1 MSAVIPA
8 GSWSERELATLAAL
22 AETFVRGAAT
32 RRARLAAAAIDT
44 LDRAQSR
51 QLRLVLRLL
60 ESPPANLA
68 LGAGPIAFGGMDVA
82 TRERYLRGWAGSRLA
97 LRRSGF
103 QAFKKLLCFLAYA
116 DPGEGT
122 GNPLWEA
129 IGYQPPMEPLAA
141 EPTPIRPHRLPVDGS
156 SPLQLHADVVVVG
169 SGAGGGVMAAELAR
183 AGRSV
188 VVLEAGSF
196 VPEAEMPTDEL
207 AAYDRMYL
215 DHGLTSTWDGAIS
228 ILAGSVVGGGTTVNW
243 MTSIP
248 VQPPIRAEWAGD
260 HGLDGVDGA
269 ELEADLAVIERE
281 IGVQGPPNVPP
292 KDAAILRGAS
302 ALGWEAAETRRNG
315 VGCGDCGSCP
325 FGCRRGAKQGGL
337 RVHLA
342 EAWRCG
348 ARIVPE
354 ATVTRLILGP
364 SAGASAGPPFAAG
377 VEATL
382 PDGRRLNVMAPQT
395 VIAAGALRTPLILER
410 SGLRH
415 PAIGRHLHLH
425 PVTVM
430 AAMLPDRVAMW
441 SGTTQ
446 AARSLEFLDPRV
458 PGGSGFVIESAPAHP
473 GLIGLA
479 FPWQSAEDFA
489 ETMGRIDHVAPLVA
503 ISRDLGGGRV
513 RARPAGGARID
524 YRLAATEIATLRRGL
539 VELARLGRAAGAEQL
554 VALGTPAA
562 WIGRDRTLGEA
573 GAAAFEAYLTR
584 LAAFDFAPNRAMVF
598 SAHQMGTARM
608 GSRPADHACDER
620 GRVRTDRGRLIR
632 GLYVA
637 DASLFP
643 TAIGVNPMITVMLL
657 ARRVSRTVLAEA

>member
-1 MSAVIPA
+1 MSAVTPT
-8 GSWSERELATLAAL
+8 GSWSERELATLGAL

-32 RRARLAAAAIDT
+32 RRARLAARAIDT
-44 LDRAQSR
+44 LDPSQSR
-51 QLRLVLRLL
+51 QLRLVLRAL
-60 ESPPANLA
+60 ESPLASLA
-68 LGAGPIAFGGMDVA
+68 LGAGPVAFRDMDMA
-82 TRERYLRGWAGSRLA
+82 ARERYLRGWAGSRLA

-116 DPGEGT
+116 DPGEGIR
-122 GNPLWEA
+122 NPLWDV
-129 IGYQPPMEPLAA
+129 IDYDPPLETLAA
-141 EPTPIRPHRLPVDGS
+141 EPTPIRPHRLPAGGS
-156 SPLQLHADVVVVG
+156 TTRLQLTADVVIVG

-196 VPEAEMPTDEL
+196 VPEPEMPTNEL
-207 AAYDRMYL
+207 DAYDRIYL
-215 DHGLTSTWDGAIS
+215 DHGLTSTWDGGIS

-248 VQPPIRAEWAGD
+248 VQPPIRAEWARD

-269 ELEADLAVIERE
+269 ELEADLAALERE
-281 IGVQGPPNVPP
+281 LGVQGPPDVPA

-302 ALGWEAAETRRNG
+302 ALGWEVAETRRNG
-315 VGCGDCGSCP
+315 VGCGNCGSCP

-354 ATVTRLILGP
+354 ARVTRVFLDP
-364 SAGASAGPPFAAG
+364 SSGASAGSRSAAG

-382 PDGRRLNVMAPQT
+382 ADGRRLTVVAPQT
-395 VIAAGALRTPLILER
+395 VIAAGALRTPVILER

-415 PAIGRHLHLH
+415 PAIGRHLRLH
-425 PVTVM
+425 PVAVVAAVM
-430 AAMLPDRVAMW
+430 PDAVAMW

-446 AARSLEFLDPRV
+446 AARSLEFLEP
-458 PGGSGFVIESAPAHP
+458 P
-473 GLIGLA
+473 LI
-479 FPWQSAEDFA
+479 
-489 ETMGRIDHVAPLVA
+489 A

-513 RARPAGGARID
+513 RARRSGGARID

-539 VELARLGRAAGAEQL
+539 VELARLGRAAGAEEL

-562 WIGRDRTLGEA
+562 WFGRDRSMRQA
-573 GAAAFEAYLTR
+573 DVQAFDAFLDR
-584 LAAFDFAPNRAMVF
+584 LATFDFAPNRGLVF

-608 GSRPADHACDER
+608 GSQPADHACDER
-620 GRVRTDRGRLIR
+620 GRVWTDNGRLIR

>member
-1 MSAVIPA
+1 M
-8 GSWSERELATLAAL
+8 ATLAAL
-22 AETFVRGAAT
+22 AETFVRGTAT
-32 RRARLAAAAIDT
+32 RRASLAAAAIDT
-44 LDRAQSR
+44 LDPAQAR

-60 ESPPANLA
+60 ESPVAGLA
-68 LGAGPIAFGGMDVA
+68 LGAGPIAFRDMDMPA
-82 TRERYLRGWAGSRLA
+82 RERYLRGWAGSRLA

-116 DPGEGT
+116 DPGDGVR
-122 GNPLWEA
+122 NPLWQA
-129 IGYQPPMEPLAA
+129 IRYEPPVEPLTA
-141 EPTPIRPHRLPVDGS
+141 EPTPIRPHRLPDGDR
-156 SPLQLHADVVVVG
+156 PLQLTADVVVVG
-169 SGAGGGVMAAELAR
+169 SGAGGGVLAAELAR

-188 VVLEAGSF
+188 VVLEAGPF
-196 VPEAEMPTDEL
+196 VPESEMPTDEL

-248 VQPPIRAEWAGD
+248 VQPPVRAEWARD
-260 HGLDGVDGA
+260 HGVDGVDGA
-269 ELEADLAVIERE
+269 ELEADLAVLERE
-281 IGVQGPPNVPP
+281 LGLQGPPNVPP
-292 KDAAILRGAS
+292 KDAAILRGA
-302 ALGWEAAETRRNG
+302 ATLGWEAGETRRNG

-348 ARIVPE
+348 ARIVPD
-354 ATVTRLILGP
+354 ATVQRVILDP
-364 SAGASAGPPFAAG
+364 SESAPATG

-382 PDGRRLNVMAPQT
+382 GDRRSLRVVAQQT
-395 VIAAGALRTPLILER
+395 VLAAGALRTPLILER
-410 SGLRH
+410 SGLQH
-415 PAIGRHLHLH
+415 PAIGHHLRLH
-425 PVTVM
+425 PVAVVG
-430 AAMLPDRVAMW
+430 AFLPGPVAMW

-446 AARSLEFLDPRV
+446 AARSLEFLDPRE
-458 PGGSGFVIESAPAHP
+458 PGGSGFVVESAPAHP

-479 FPWQSAEDFA
+479 FPWQSADDFA
-489 ETMGRIDHVAPLVA
+489 ETMRRIDHVAPLIA
-503 ISRDLGGGRV
+503 ISRDLGSGRV
-513 RARPAGGARID
+513 RSRRAGGARID
-524 YRLAATEIATLRRGL
+524 YRLAATEVATLRRGL

-562 WIGRDRTLGEA
+562 WFGGNPAGRREDA
-573 GAAAFEAYLTR
+573 GFEAYLAR

-598 SAHQMGTARM
+598 SAHQMGSARM
-608 GSRPADHACDER
+608 GSAPADHACDER
-620 GRVRTDRGRLIR
+620 GRVWTERGRVIR
-632 GLYVA
+632 GLYVG

-657 ARRVSRTVLAEA
+657 ARRVARTVLAEA

>member
-8 GSWSERELATLAAL
+8 GSWSDRELATLAAL

-32 RRARLAAAAIDT
+32 RRARLAAGAIDT
-44 LDRAQSR
+44 LDPAQSR
-51 QLRLVLRLL
+51 QLRLVLRML
-60 ESPPANLA
+60 ESPVVNVA
-68 LGAGPIAFGGMDVA
+68 LGASPVAFRDMGMPA
-82 TRERYLRGWAGSRLA
+82 RERYLRGWAGSRLA

-116 DPGEGT
+116 DPGEGIR
-122 GNPLWEA
+122 NPHWDA
-129 IGYQPPMEPLAA
+129 IGYEPPREPVTA
-141 EPTPIRPHRLPVDGS
+141 EPTPIRPHRLPVDGRG
-156 SPLQLHADVVVVG
+156 PLQLTADIVVVG

-196 VPEAEMPTDEL
+196 VPEPEMPTDEL
-207 AAYDRMYL
+207 AAYDRLYL

-248 VQPPIRAEWAGD
+248 VQPAIRAEWARE

-281 IGVQGPPNVPP
+281 LGVQGPPNVPA

-302 ALGWEAAETRRNG
+302 TLGWEAAETRRNG

-325 FGCRRGAKQGGL
+325 FGCRLGAKQGGL

-354 ATVTRLILGP
+354 ATVERVILGP
-364 SAGASAGPPFAAG
+364 SGLAAG

-382 PDGRRLNVMAPQT
+382 SDGRRLTVTAPQT
-395 VIAAGALRTPLILER
+395 VIAAGALRTPVILER
-410 SGLRH
+410 SGLQH

-425 PVTVM
+425 PVTVI
-430 AAMLPDRVAMW
+430 AALLPDPVAMW

-446 AARSLEFLDPRV
+446 AARSLEFLDPRT

-489 ETMGRIDHVAPLVA
+489 ENMGRILHVAPLVA
-503 ISRDLGGGRV
+503 ISRDVGAGRV

-524 YRLAATEIATLRRGL
+524 YRLAATDIATLRRGL
-539 VELARLGRAAGAEQL
+539 VELARLGRAAGAEEL
-554 VALGTPAA
+554 VALGSPAA
-562 WIGRDRTLGEA
+562 WFGRDRPMREA
-573 GAAAFEAYLTR
+573 GAAAFDAYLAR

-608 GSRPADHACDER
+608 GARPADHVCDER
-620 GRVRTDRGRLIR
+620 GRVRTDRGRVIR

>member
-1 MSAVIPA
+1 V
-8 GSWSERELATLAAL
+8 
-22 AETFVRGAAT
+22 
-32 RRARLAAAAIDT
+32 
-44 LDRAQSR
+44 
-51 QLRLVLRLL
+51 
-60 ESPPANLA
+60 ANLA
-68 LGAGPIAFGGMDVA
+68 MGAGPVVFRDMDTA
-82 TRERYLRGWAGSRLA
+82 TRERSLRAWAGSRLA

-116 DPGEGT
+116 DPGEEIR
-122 GNPLWEA
+122 NPLWQA
-129 IGYQPPMEPLAA
+129 IDYEPPLEPLTS
-141 EPTPIRPHRLPVDGS
+141 EPTPIRPHHFPANGHGPLRLS
-156 SPLQLHADVVVVG
+156 ADVVVVG

-196 VPEAEMPTDEL
+196 VPEPEMPTDEL
-207 AAYDRMYL
+207 AAYGRLYL

-248 VQPPIRAEWAGD
+248 VQPAIRAEWARD

-269 ELEADLAVIERE
+269 ELEADLAVLERE
-281 IGVQGPPNVPP
+281 LGVQGPPDVPP

-302 ALGWEAAETRRNG
+302 ALGWEVAETRRNG
-315 VGCGDCGSCP
+315 VGCGDCGSCS

-348 ARIVPE
+348 ARIIPD
-354 ATVTRLILGP
+354 ATVTRVILDPSSGR
-364 SAGASAGPPFAAG
+364 SAGSPFAAG

-382 PDGRRLNVMAPQT
+382 ADGRRLTVVAPQT
-395 VIAAGALRTPLILER
+395 VIAAGALRTPAILER
-410 SGLRH
+410 SELQH
-415 PAIGRHLHLH
+415 PAIGRHLRLH
-425 PVTVM
+425 PVAVVAAVM
-430 AAMLPDRVAMW
+430 SDPVAMW

-446 AARSLEFLDPRV
+446 AVRSLEFLEPRTR
-458 PGGSGFVIESAPAHP
+458 GGSGFVIESAPAHP
-473 GLIGLA
+473 GLIALA
-479 FPWQSAEDFA
+479 FPWESGNDFA
-489 ETMGRIDHVAPLVA
+489 ELMRRTRQVAPLIA

-524 YRLAATEIATLRRGL
+524 YRLGATEVATLRRGL
-539 VELARLGRAAGAEQL
+539 VELARLARAAGAEQI
-554 VALGTPAA
+554 VALGTPGV
-562 WIGRDRTLGEA
+562 WFGRDRPRRQADGQ
-573 GAAAFEAYLTR
+573 AFEAYLDR
-584 LAAFDFAPNRAMVF
+584 LATFDFAPNRGMVF

-608 GSRPADHACDER
+608 GARATDHVCDER
-620 GRVRTDRGRLIR
+620 GRVRTDRGRVIR

-657 ARRVSRTVLAEA
+657 ARRVSRTVLAES